1 MKRDQGYYALCTID
15 PKLAALVK
23 QMALEERKTIRQL
36 LDASVR
42 QRRVRVT
49 KTLARYWAALSPGE
63 RKALEQ
69 QASKRREGAGQ

>member
-1 MKRDQGYYALCTID
+1 MKRDQDYYALCTID

-49 KTLARYWAALSPGE
+49 KTLARYWAALSPVNE
-63 RKALEQ
+63 KPWN
-69 QASKRREGAGQ
+69 SKRARARS